1 MKHTISTGNNEQG
14 FVLVLALFMLTIC
27 TMIGMAAMSTS
38 TIELDIAGNE
48 RVHKETLYQAES
60 AYAPVVT
67 ALFEKNA
74 YGSWP
79 DQKKFV
85 DLGTGEYIEFADGS
99 FLLEGRDDA
108 PLNTGRWDKNNQN
121 DAVDDS
127 IPDIRVRLK
136 NQFNLDIDVDK
147 IDVRPIAG
155 GAVEFSA
162 GSDGIGVST
171 HRIIYNIDSI
181 GTLSGWDN
189 TKNRFAR
196 ELRLAD
202 GTINPTN
209 PMSEVIV
216 GYGYVPW

>member
-1 MKHTISTGNNEQG
+1 MNHNISTESREQG

-27 TMIGMAAMSTS
+27 TIIGMAAMSTS
-38 TIELDIAGNE
+38 ITELDIAGNE
-48 RVHKETLYQAES
+48 RVHKETVYHAES
-60 AYAPVVT
+60 GYAPVVA

-79 DQKKFV
+79 DKEKFV
-85 DLGTGEYIEFADGS
+85 DLGTDAYIELIDGS

-121 DAVDDS
+121 DAVEES
-127 IPDIRVRLK
+127 PDIAVRLK
-136 NQFNLDIDVDK
+136 NQFNLDMDVDK
-147 IDVRPIAG
+147 IDVRYIAG
-155 GAVEFSA
+155 GAVEFAA
-162 GSDGIGVST
+162 GSEGIGVST

-189 TKNRFAR
+189 VKNRFVR
-196 ELRLAD
+196 ELRLS
-202 GTINPTN
+202 GGVINQEN
-209 PMSEVIV
+209 PLAEIIV